1 MITNKILAL
10 ILSLCTA
17 GSPAT
22 GAVLGNAAGT
32 VANNV
37 ELPKFPTTAVVEKQI
52 SNPQN
57 GGQTINLPL
66 NLKNSC
72 DSIAPIEVQ
81 LPNENCVVADEDN
94 SVEETPVANED
105 AVVETPKA
113 EVPEVEVP
121 VIENPKIETPVV
133 EEPKVEAPKVETPVK
148 EEPKTEAPKVETPA
162 TTPSTTVP
170 SGVPANPNNKSFK
183 YMEAVE
189 KEILTYVNEERSKA
203 GLNPLTWEE
212 QMRPIARYK
221 SNNMLQY
228 NYFEHNTPS
237 LNNANPMDLAI
248 KYFKYSTNSYGEN
261 LFYSQGYAESTTTA
275 KYLVD
280 QWMNSPGHRANILN
294 GSWTK
299 MSAGVVFSSQGN
311 WVYATQHF
319 STK

>member
-17 GSPAT
+17 GGPAT

-37 ELPKFPTTAVVEKQI
+37 ELPKFPTTAVVQKQI

-72 DSIAPIEVQ
+72 DSISPIEAQ
-81 LPNENCVVADEDN
+81 LPSDN
-94 SVEETPVANED
+94 QVVANED
-105 AVVETPKA
+105 TVVETPKV
-113 EVPEVEVP
+113 EIPEVEVP
-121 VIENPKIETPVV
+121 VIENPKTETPVV

-237 LNNANPMDLAI
+237 LNNASPMDLAT
-248 KYFKYSTNSYGEN
+248 KYFKYNTNSYGEN